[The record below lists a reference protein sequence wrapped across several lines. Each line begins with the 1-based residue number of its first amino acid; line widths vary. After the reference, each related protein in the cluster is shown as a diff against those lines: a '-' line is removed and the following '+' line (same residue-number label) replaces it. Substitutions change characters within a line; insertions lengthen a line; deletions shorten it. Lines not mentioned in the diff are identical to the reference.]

1 MYLLDTVALS
11 ALMKPGTAPGVEAW
25 FATVELDE
33 LHLPAPALAEIR
45 RGIARLPEGRRKA
58 ALREAYDAV
67 LASLLQSCVAFE
79 VEAALAWGELMGAGD
94 ATGRQHP
101 AIDTQIAAIALVHG
115 LTVVTR
121 NLRDFT
127 PLGVPTF
134 NPWEGT
140 ERLDLGS

>member
-1 MYLLDTVALS
+1 MYLLDTVTLS
-11 ALMKPGTAPGVEAW
+11 ALMKPGTAPAVEAW
-25 FATVELDE
+25 FAGVDLNE

-58 ALREAYDAV
+58 ALREAYDTALTSV
-67 LASLLQSCVAFE
+67 LASCVAFDAD
-79 VEAALAWGELMGAGD
+79 AALVWGELMGAGD

-101 AIDTQIAAIALVHG
+101 IIDTQIAAIALVHG

-121 NLRDFT
+121 NLRDFA

-134 NPWEGT
+134 DPWQ
-140 ERLDLGS
+140 SSP

>member
-25 FATVELDE
+25 FASVELDE

-58 ALREAYDAV
+58 ALREAYDAALTALLGSC
-67 LASLLQSCVAFE
+67 LAFDAK
-79 VEAALAWGELMGAGD
+79 AALVWGELMGGGD

-101 AIDTQIAAIALVHG
+101 VIDTQIAAIALVHD

-121 NLRDFT
+121 NLRDFV
-127 PLGVPTF
+127 PLGVVTL
-134 NPWEGT
+134 NPWEAAG
-140 ERLDLGS
+140 

>member
-1 MYLLDTVALS
+1 MS
-11 ALMKPGTAPGVEAW
+11 ALMKPGTAPAVTAW
-25 FATVELDE
+25 FAAVALDD
-33 LHLPAPALAEIR
+33 LYLPAPALAEIR
-45 RGIARLPEGRRKA
+45 RGIARLPEGRRKTD
-58 ALREAYDAV
+58 LRRAYDDALTSL
-67 LASLLQSCVAFE
+67 LASCLDFDA
-79 VEAALAWGELMGAGD
+79 EAALAWGELMGAGD